1 MALVGESLVSE
12 PARPL
17 DDSSANSLGPAQ
29 SVPSTGSGPGEASD
43 PISATAANGMLG
55 QLQDAVARTV
65 IGAQEVVRALTIA
78 LAVEGH
84 VLVEGVPGIAKTYL
98 ARTFA
103 RSLGLSFQRI
113 QFTPDMLPSDIIGGL
128 VMDPKDRSFVY
139 RPGPIFAQV
148 VLADE
153 INRAPPK
160 VQSALLEAMQEQQVT
175 VDRRTYPLPRPF
187 LVIATENPL
196 EQEGTYPMPEAE
208 LDRFLFRWIMS
219 YPNPEDEARIV
230 RSQLD
235 PGDVPPGSEVLSGG
249 DIERLR
255 RSIRSV
261 NVHEEV
267 VRYVTAI
274 VTATRADRRLEA
286 GGSPRAAVQFM
297 RAARAGAF
305 LAGRDYVIPD
315 DVQELL
321 FPVLN
326 HRVIVRPEFRGAR
339 FLPGDPR
346 GSLEGIRTILSDI
359 LKSVPVPR

>member
-1 MALVGESLVSE
+1 MSG
-12 PARPL
+12 PTRPP
-17 DDSSANSLGPAQ
+17 DD
-29 SVPSTGSGPGEASD
+29 PSTNG
-43 PISATAANGMLG
+43 SATLAGASAADPLPTGTFTPLTATEAHELLAR
-55 QLQDAVARTV
+55 LQGAVAQTV
-65 IGAQEVVRALTIA
+65 IGAEEVVRALTVA

-139 RPGPIFAQV
+139 RPGPVFAQV
-148 VLADE
+148 ILADE

-208 LDRFLFRWIMS
+208 LDRFLFRWIMT
-219 YPNPEDEARIV
+219 YPSPEDEATIV

-235 PGDVPPGSEVLSGG
+235 PGDVPPGSEVLSAGE
-249 DIERLR
+249 IERLR
-255 RSIRSV
+255 QSIRSV
-261 NVHEEV
+261 NVEEEIV
-267 VRYVTAI
+267 EYVIAL
-274 VTATRADRRLEA
+274 VGETRADERLEA

-297 RAARAGAF
+297 RAARASAF
-305 LAGRDYVIPD
+305 LYGRGYVVPD

-321 FPVLN
+321 FPILN
-326 HRVIVRPEFRGAR
+326 HRIIVRPEFRGPR
-339 FLPGDPR
+339 ILPGDPR
-346 GSLEGIRTILSDI
+346 GSLAVVRTILSDC
-359 LKSVPVPR
+359 LQKVPAPR

>member
-1 MALVGESLVSE
+1 VTGPDL
-12 PARPL
+12 PADAPVFAAPPAKPAPATDPTR
-17 DDSSANSLGPAQ
+17 GPA
-29 SVPSTGSGPGEASD
+29 GD
-43 PISATAANGMLG
+43 LTAENAREVLVR
-55 QLQDAVARTV
+55 LQRAVGREV
-65 IGAQEVVRALTIA
+65 IGADEVVRALTIA

-128 VMDPKDRSFVY
+128 VMDPKDRTFVY
-139 RPGPIFAQV
+139 RPGPVFANV
-148 VLADE
+148 ILADE

-175 VDRRTYPLPRPF
+175 VDRHTYPLPRPF

-208 LDRFLFRWIMS
+208 LDRFLFRWIMT
-219 YPNPEDEARIV
+219 YPNSEDEATIV

-235 PGDVPPGSEVLSGG
+235 PADVSPTPEVLSAV
-249 DIERLR
+249 DVDRLR
-255 RSIRSV
+255 HSLRTV
-261 NVHEEV
+261 NVDEAMI
-267 VRYVTAI
+267 RYVTALVSI
-274 VTATRADRRLEA
+274 TREDRRLEA

-297 RAARAGAF
+297 RAARAAAF
-305 LAGRDYVIPD
+305 LSGRSYVIPD

-321 FPVLN
+321 FPILN
-326 HRVIVRPEFRGAR
+326 HRVIVRPEFRGRR

-346 GSLEGIRTILSDI
+346 GSLEVVRTILSDT
-359 LKSVPVPR
+359 LQKVAAPR

>member
-1 MALVGESLVSE
+1 MSE
-12 PARPL
+12 PAQPEEGSR
-17 DDSSANSLGPAQ
+17 ANPVGSTPGA
-29 SVPSTGSGPGEASD
+29 PSTGDGPGDVSD
-43 PISATAANGMLG
+43 PISAAEANALLG
-55 QLQDAVARTV
+55 RLQGAVARTV
-65 IGAQEVVRALTIA
+65 IGSQEIVRALTIA

-139 RPGPIFAQV
+139 RPGPVFAQV
-148 VLADE
+148 ILADE

-208 LDRFLFRWIMS
+208 LDRFLFRWIMT
-219 YPNPEDEARIV
+219 YPSPEDEARIV

-235 PGDVPPGSEVLSGG
+235 PGDVPLGSEVLSGS

-255 RSIRSV
+255 RSIRAV

-267 VRYVTAI
+267 LRYVTAI

-315 DVQELL
+315 DIQELL

-359 LKSVPVPR
+359 LQSVPVPR

>member
-1 MALVGESLVSE
+1 MTEPPPPRDDASGNGPALADGPVTSRLE
-12 PARPL
+12 PGGPAVPGASRPL
-17 DDSSANSLGPAQ
+17 SAQ
-29 SVPSTGSGPGEASD
+29 EAHEFL
-43 PISATAANGMLG
+43 TR
-55 QLQDAVARTV
+55 LQRAVAKTV
-65 IGAQEVVRALTIA
+65 IGAEEVVRALTIA
-78 LAVEGH
+78 LSVEGH

-139 RPGPIFAQV
+139 RPGPVFAQV

-208 LDRFLFRWIMS
+208 LDRFLFRWILT

-235 PGDVPPGSEVLSGG
+235 PADIPLPTEVLSGA

-255 RSIRSV
+255 GSIRSV
-261 NVHEEV
+261 NVEEAI
-267 VRYVTAI
+267 VRYVAA
-274 VTATRADRRLEA
+274 VVEATRADSRLEA

-297 RAARAGAF
+297 RAARAAAF
-305 LAGRDYVIPD
+305 LSGRAYVIPD
-315 DVQELL
+315 DVEELL

-326 HRVIVRPEFRGAR
+326 HRVIVRPEFRGPR

-346 GSLEGIRTILSDI
+346 GSLEVIRTILFDV
-359 LKSVPVPR
+359 LQTVPVPR

>member
-1 MALVGESLVSE
+1 VNGLGKPVDDLSVETVS
-12 PARPL
+12 PL
-17 DDSSANSLGPAQ
+17 TLPTEGASS
-29 SVPSTGSGPGEASD
+29 GSGSIPDLTPEEAHR
-43 PISATAANGMLG
+43 LLER
-55 QLQDAVARTV
+55 LQAAVAREV
-65 IGAQEVVRALTIA
+65 IGSAPVVRALTIA
-78 LAVEGH
+78 VAVEGH

-103 RSLGLSFQRI
+103 QSLGLSFQRI
-113 QFTPDMLPSDIIGGL
+113 QFTPDMLPSDIIGGI

-139 RPGPIFAQV
+139 RPGPIFANV

-175 VDRRTYPLPRPF
+175 VDRRSYPLPRPF

-208 LDRFLFRWIMS
+208 LDRFLFRWIMT
-219 YPNPEDEARIV
+219 YPTPEDEATIV

-235 PGDVPPGSEVLSGG
+235 PGAVIPTANVLSAGEI
-249 DIERLR
+249 DRLR

-261 NVHEEV
+261 HVEEEI

-274 VTATRADRRLEA
+274 VGATREDRRLEA
-286 GGSPRAAVQFM
+286 GGSPRAAVQYM
-297 RAARAGAF
+297 RAARAAAF
-305 LAGRDYVIPD
+305 LAGRGYVIPD

-321 FPVLN
+321 FPTLN
-326 HRVIVRPEFRGAR
+326 HRIIVRPELRGRR

-346 GSLEGIRTILSDI
+346 GSFEAVRTILSDT
-359 LKSVPVPR
+359 LQKVPAPR

>member
-1 MALVGESLVSE
+1 MSE
-12 PARPL
+12 PTRFP
-17 DDSSANSLGPAQ
+17 DDPSTNGPARAYGGSTPQ
-29 SVPSTGSGPGEASD
+29 SLPAGSVSPLSPLEAHELLD
-43 PISATAANGMLG
+43 R
-55 QLQDAVARTV
+55 LQTAVARIV
-65 IGAQEVVRALTIA
+65 IGSDEVVRALMIA
-78 LAVEGH
+78 LTVEGH

-139 RPGPIFAQV
+139 RPGPVFANV

-208 LDRFLFRWIMS
+208 LDRFLFRWIMT
-219 YPNPEDEARIV
+219 YPTPDDEATIV

-235 PGDVPPGSEVLSGG
+235 PGDVPLGSEVLSGG
-249 DIERLR
+249 DIDHLR
-255 RSIRSV
+255 QSIRYV
-261 NVHEEV
+261 NVEEEI
-267 VRYVTAI
+267 VRYVTA
-274 VTATRADRRLEA
+274 VVGATRTDQRLVA
-286 GGSPRAAVQFM
+286 GGSPRAAVQFL
-297 RAARAGAF
+297 RAARAAAF
-305 LAGRDYVIPD
+305 LSGRGYVIPD

-321 FPVLN
+321 FPILN
-326 HRVIVRPEFRGAR
+326 HRVIVGPEFRGPR
-339 FLPGDPR
+339 ILPGDPR
-346 GSLEGIRTILSDI
+346 GSLQVVRTILSDD
-359 LKSVPVPR
+359 LKKVPVPR

>member
-1 MALVGESLVSE
+1 MSE
-12 PARPL
+12 P
-17 DDSSANSLGPAQ
+17 SGS
-29 SVPSTGSGPGEASD
+29 SGPLRVKGPELVEGPPPPVAEPSGAFSPLSADEAHS
-43 PISATAANGMLG
+43 LLVR
-55 QLQDAVARTV
+55 LQRAVAETV
-65 IGAQEVVRALTIA
+65 IGGDDVVRALTIA

-113 QFTPDMLPSDIIGGL
+113 QFTPDMLPADILGGL
-128 VMDPKDRSFVY
+128 VMDPRDRSFVY

-148 VLADE
+148 ILADE

-175 VDRRTYPLPRPF
+175 VDRRSYPLPRPF

-219 YPNPEDEARIV
+219 YPSPEDEATIV

-235 PGDVPPGSEVLSGG
+235 PGDVPPGSEILSSGE
-249 DIERLR
+249 IERLR

-261 NVHEEV
+261 NVDEEV
-267 VRYVTAI
+267 VRYVIDI
-274 VTATRADRRLEA
+274 VRATRTDQHLEA

-297 RAARAGAF
+297 RAVRAAAF
-305 LAGRDYVIPD
+305 LSGRDYVVPD
-315 DVQELL
+315 DVQELI
-321 FPVLN
+321 FPILN
-326 HRVIVRPEFRGAR
+326 HRIIVRPEFRGAR

-346 GSLEGIRTILSDI
+346 GRLEVIRTLLADNLRTVSA
-359 LKSVPVPR
+359 PR

>member
-1 MALVGESLVSE
+1 MSE
-12 PARPL
+12 PARPPAISDAPEAAL
-17 DDSSANSLGPAQ
+17 PPIVPYSPEEAHALLGR
-29 SVPSTGSGPGEASD
+29 
-43 PISATAANGMLG
+43 
-55 QLQDAVARTV
+55 LQEAVARTV
-65 IGAQEVVRALTIA
+65 IGADAVVRALMIA
-78 LAVEGH
+78 LSVEGH

-113 QFTPDMLPSDIIGGL
+113 QFTPDMLPSDIIGSL
-128 VMDPKDRSFVY
+128 VIDPKDRSFVY
-139 RPGPIFAQV
+139 RPGPVFAQV

-208 LDRFLFRWIMS
+208 LDRFLFRWIMT
-219 YPNPEDEARIV
+219 YPSADDEATIV

-235 PGDVPPGSEVLSGG
+235 PGDVPPGSEVLSTSEI
-249 DIERLR
+249 DRLA

-261 NVHEEV
+261 NVEEEI
-267 VRYVTAI
+267 VRYVTAL
-274 VTATRADRRLEA
+274 VGATREDKRLEA

-297 RAARAGAF
+297 RAARAAAF
-305 LAGRDYVIPD
+305 LGGRGYVLPD
-315 DVQELL
+315 DVQELT
-321 FPVLN
+321 FPILN
-326 HRVIVRPEFRGAR
+326 HRIVVRPEFRAPR

-346 GSLEGIRTILSDI
+346 GSLAVIRGILSDTVQ
-359 LKSVPVPR
+359 KVPVPR

>member
-1 MALVGESLVSE
+1 VSAPDRPGDDPLLIDPASASGGTTPSPSLPASGDDLTPDGAQAL
-12 PARPL
+12 
-17 DDSSANSLGPAQ
+17 LGRLQ
-29 SVPSTGSGPGEASD
+29 S
-43 PISATAANGMLG
+43 
-55 QLQDAVARTV
+55 AVAREV
-65 IGAQEVVRALTIA
+65 IGSQEVVRALTIS

-139 RPGPIFAQV
+139 RPGPVFANV

-208 LDRFLFRWIMS
+208 LDRFLFRWIMT
-219 YPNPEDEARIV
+219 YPSREDEAIIV

-235 PGDVPPGSEVLSGG
+235 PGAIVPTAEILSAGEV
-249 DIERLR
+249 DRLR

-261 NVHEEV
+261 NVEESI
-267 VRYVTAI
+267 VRYVTSL
-274 VTATRADRRLEA
+274 VGATRDDKRLEA

-297 RAARAGAF
+297 RAARAAAF
-305 LAGRDYVIPD
+305 LSGRGYVIPD
-315 DVQELL
+315 DVQELI
-321 FPVLN
+321 FPILN
-326 HRVIVRPEFRGAR
+326 HRIIVRPEFRGRR

-346 GSLEGIRTILSDI
+346 GSLEVVRTILSDTI
-359 LKSVPVPR
+359 QKVPAPR

>member
-1 MALVGESLVSE
+1 V
-12 PARPL
+12 
-17 DDSSANSLGPAQ
+17 AQ
-29 SVPSTGSGPGEASD
+29 
-43 PISATAANGMLG
+43 
-55 QLQDAVARTV
+55 TV
-65 IGAQEVVRALTIA
+65 IGAEEVVRALTVA

-139 RPGPIFAQV
+139 RPGPVFAQV
-148 VLADE
+148 ILADE

-208 LDRFLFRWIMS
+208 LDRFLFRWIMT
-219 YPNPEDEARIV
+219 YPSPEDEATIV

-235 PGDVPPGSEVLSGG
+235 PGDVPPGSEVLSAGE
-249 DIERLR
+249 IERLR
-255 RSIRSV
+255 QSIRSV
-261 NVHEEV
+261 NVEEEIV
-267 VRYVTAI
+267 QYVIAL
-274 VTATRADRRLEA
+274 VGETRADERLEA

-297 RAARAGAF
+297 RAARASAF
-305 LAGRDYVIPD
+305 LYGRGYVIPD

-321 FPVLN
+321 FPILN
-326 HRVIVRPEFRGAR
+326 HRIIVRPEFRGPR

-346 GSLEGIRTILSDI
+346 GSLAVVRTILSDC
-359 LKSVPVPR
+359 LQKVPAPR

>member
-1 MALVGESLVSE
+1 MTPADRPTDDSLLVG
-12 PARPL
+12 A
-17 DDSSANSLGPAQ
+17 GP
-29 SVPSTGSGPGEASD
+29 T
-43 PISATAANGMLG
+43 SATPNIVTAPSEVVGDLSPNDARELLG
-55 QLQDAVARTV
+55 RLQDAVAREV
-65 IGAQEVVRALTIA
+65 IGAGTVVRALTIA

-139 RPGPIFAQV
+139 RPGPVFANV

-175 VDRRTYPLPRPF
+175 VDRHTYPLPRPF

-208 LDRFLFRWIMS
+208 LDRFLFRWIMT
-219 YPNPEDEARIV
+219 YPSPEEEATIV

-235 PGDVPPGSEVLSGG
+235 PGAVPPTSEVLSAGEV
-249 DIERLR
+249 DRLR
-255 RSIRSV
+255 RSIRTV
-261 NVHEEV
+261 TVDEDLI
-267 VRYVTAI
+267 RYVTAL
-274 VTATRADRRLEA
+274 VGATRLDKRLEA

-297 RAARAGAF
+297 RAARAAAF
-305 LAGRDYVIPD
+305 LAGRAYVVPD

-321 FPVLN
+321 FPILN
-326 HRVIVRPEFRGAR
+326 HRVIVRPEFRGRR

-346 GSLEGIRTILSDI
+346 GSSEVVRGILADA
-359 LKSVPVPR
+359 LHQVPAPR

>member
-1 MALVGESLVSE
+1 MSE
-12 PARPL
+12 PTRAP
-17 DDSSANSLGPAQ
+17 DDPSTNGPALAEDV
-29 SVPSTGSGPGEASD
+29 SAADPLPTG
-43 PISATAANGMLG
+43 
-55 QLQDAVARTV
+55 AVAPLSASGAHELLARLQGAVAQTV
-65 IGAQEVVRALTIA
+65 IGADEVVRALTIA

-139 RPGPIFAQV
+139 RPGPVFAQV

-208 LDRFLFRWIMS
+208 LDRFLFRWIMD
-219 YPNPEDEARIV
+219 YPNPVDEATIV

-235 PGDVPPGSEVLSGG
+235 PGDVPAGSEVLSAGE
-249 DIERLR
+249 IERLR
-255 RSIRSV
+255 QSIRSV
-261 NVHEEV
+261 NVEEEI
-267 VRYVTAI
+267 VRYVVEI
-274 VTATRADRRLEA
+274 VGATRADARLEA

-297 RAARAGAF
+297 RAARAAAF
-305 LAGRDYVIPD
+305 LSGRAYLIPD

-321 FPVLN
+321 FPILN
-326 HRVIVRPEFRGAR
+326 HRIIVRPEFRGAR

-346 GSLEGIRTILSDI
+346 GSLAVIRTILSDN
-359 LKSVPVPR
+359 LAKVPVPR

>member
-1 MALVGESLVSE
+1 VSE
-12 PARPL
+12 PTGTSDPPGATGPAPMEGGAAPDARPSETVAPVSPEEAHEL
-17 DDSSANSLGPAQ
+17 LGR
-29 SVPSTGSGPGEASD
+29 
-43 PISATAANGMLG
+43 
-55 QLQDAVARTV
+55 LQAAVAQTV
-65 IGAQEVVRALTIA
+65 IGAEDVVRALTIA

-113 QFTPDMLPSDIIGGL
+113 QFTPDMLPSDILGGL
-128 VMDPKDRSFVY
+128 VMDPRDRSFVY

-148 VLADE
+148 ILADE

-208 LDRFLFRWIMS
+208 LDRFLFRWIMT
-219 YPNPEDEARIV
+219 YPNPEDEATIV

-235 PGDVPPGSEVLSGG
+235 PGEVPPGSEVLSSG
-249 DIERLR
+249 DIDRLR

-261 NVHEEV
+261 NVDEEI
-267 VRYVTAI
+267 VRYVIA
-274 VTATRADRRLEA
+274 VVGATRTDKHFEA

-297 RAARAGAF
+297 RAARASAF
-305 LAGRDYVIPD
+305 LSGRGYVIPD

-321 FPVLN
+321 FPILN
-326 HRVIVRPEFRGAR
+326 HRIIVRPEFRGAR
-339 FLPGDPR
+339 YLPGDPR
-346 GSLEGIRTILSDI
+346 GRLEVVRTL
-359 LKSVPVPR
+359 LANCLRTVPTPR

>member
-1 MALVGESLVSE
+1 MSE
-12 PARPL
+12 PTQSPG
-17 DDSSANSLGPAQ
+17 DPSASGPALAEGVLTVDPLPTGA
-29 SVPSTGSGPGEASD
+29 VPPFSASEAHD
-43 PISATAANGMLG
+43 ILARLEG
-55 QLQDAVARTV
+55 AVAQTV
-65 IGAQEVVRALTIA
+65 IGSGEVVRALTIA

-208 LDRFLFRWIMS
+208 LDRFLFRWIME
-219 YPNPEDEARIV
+219 YPSAGDEATIV

-235 PGDVPPGSEVLSGG
+235 PADVPRGSEVLSAGE
-249 DIERLR
+249 IERLR
-255 RSIRSV
+255 ESIRSV
-261 NVHEEV
+261 NVEEEIVEYV
-267 VRYVTAI
+267 VAI
-274 VTATRADRRLEA
+274 VGATRADARLEA

-297 RAARAGAF
+297 RAARASAF
-305 LAGRDYVIPD
+305 LSGRAYVIPD
-315 DVQELL
+315 DLQELL
-321 FPVLN
+321 FPILN
-326 HRVIVRPEFRGAR
+326 HRIIVRPEFRGAR
-339 FLPGDPR
+339 FHPGDPG
-346 GSLEGIRTILSDI
+346 GSLAVIRTILSDN
-359 LKSVPVPR
+359 LAKVPVPR

>member
-1 MALVGESLVSE
+1 MSEPSGSSGPLTVKGPELVGGPPTPVAE
-12 PARPL
+12 P
-17 DDSSANSLGPAQ
+17 
-29 SVPSTGSGPGEASD
+29 SGAFS
-43 PISATAANGMLG
+43 PISADEAHSLLVR
-55 QLQDAVARTV
+55 LQRAVAETV
-65 IGAQEVVRALTIA
+65 IGGDDVVRALTIA

-113 QFTPDMLPSDIIGGL
+113 QFTPDMLPADILGGL
-128 VMDPKDRSFVY
+128 VMDPRDRSFVY

-148 VLADE
+148 ILADE

-175 VDRRTYPLPRPF
+175 VDRRSYPLPRPF

-219 YPNPEDEARIV
+219 YPSPEDEATIV

-235 PGDVPPGSEVLSGG
+235 PGDVPPGSEILSSGE
-249 DIERLR
+249 IERLR

-261 NVHEEV
+261 NVDEEV
-267 VRYVTAI
+267 VRYVIDI
-274 VTATRADRRLEA
+274 VRATRADQHLEA

-297 RAARAGAF
+297 RAVRAAAF
-305 LAGRDYVIPD
+305 LSGRDYVVPD
-315 DVQELL
+315 DVQELI
-321 FPVLN
+321 FPILN
-326 HRVIVRPEFRGAR
+326 HRIIVRPEFRGAR

-346 GSLEGIRTILSDI
+346 GRLEVIRTLLADNLRTVSA
-359 LKSVPVPR
+359 PR

>member
-1 MALVGESLVSE
+1 VSE
-12 PARPL
+12 P
-17 DDSSANSLGPAQ
+17 S
-29 SVPSTGSGPGEASD
+29 GSSD
-43 PISATAANGMLG
+43 PPSAKGPELLGVAPAVVPAPSEPLSPLTATEAHALLVR
-55 QLQDAVARTV
+55 LQGAVAETV
-65 IGAQEVVRALTIA
+65 IGADDVVRALTIA

-113 QFTPDMLPSDIIGGL
+113 QFTPDMLPADILGGL
-128 VMDPKDRSFVY
+128 VMDPRDRSFVY

-148 VLADE
+148 ILADE

-219 YPNPEDEARIV
+219 YPSPDDEAMIV
-230 RSQLD
+230 RSQMD
-235 PGDVPPGSEVLSGG
+235 PGDVPPGSEILSSGE
-249 DIERLR
+249 IERLR
-255 RSIRSV
+255 RSIRTV
-261 NVHEEV
+261 NVDEEV
-267 VRYVTAI
+267 VRYVI
-274 VTATRADRRLEA
+274 DVVRATRTDQHLEA

-297 RAARAGAF
+297 RAARAAAF
-305 LAGRDYVIPD
+305 LSGRDYVVPD
-315 DVQELL
+315 DIQELI
-321 FPVLN
+321 FPILN

-346 GSLEGIRTILSDI
+346 GRLEVIRTLLAENLRTVSA
-359 LKSVPVPR
+359 PR